1 MQESWVNQI
10 KSASLILFDLIL
22 SVPYELFVRKERTLS
37 P

>member
-10 KSASLILFDLIL
+10 KCASLILLDLIL
-22 SVPYELFVRKERTLS
+22 SVTYELLVRKERTLS